1 MNTFADRMFHILK
14 FGAALCLAGMVAMV
28 FGNVVLRYAFNTGIS
43 ATEELASWGLAYITY
58 IAGLIALREHGHLGF
73 DSVVKS
79 LPAWAQRAC
88 YIVAHMLMIALAGMF
103 LHGSWAQTMINL
115 NNAAPAS
122 GLSLG
127 WLYGVGIVFGAVA
140 ILVLL
145 IDLFRAAS
153 GKAGEAALVMVE
165 SEASEALAEAKRHK
179 HEDPTLSKLPI

>member
-28 FGNVVLRYAFNTGIS
+28 FGNVVLRYALNTGIS

-58 IAGLIALREHGHLGF
+58 VAGLIALRERGHLGF
-73 DSVVKS
+73 DSVVKA

-88 YIVAHMLMIALAGMF
+88 HILAHLLMIGLAGMF
-103 LHGSWAQTMINL
+103 LHGSWSQTVINL

-127 WLYGVGIVFGAVA
+127 WLYGVGILFGAVA

-145 IDLFRAAS
+145 ADLFHAAQGS
-153 GKAGEAALVMVE
+153 TG
-165 SEASEALAEAKRHK
+165 ASESDGNEGGNAHSDNGRRQQQDA
-179 HEDPTLSKLPI
+179 TLTKLPI